1 MQAKLKIAVI
11 AAGILVLLWT
21 ALPFFWMFWVSL
33 MTKPE
38 LVEGIVQTIDRPTL
52 DNYLRIFG
60 IAETDALFGGQT
72 RLIGRG
78 FLNSFIVAL
87 PTALLATAIATL
99 AGYAF
104 GRFEFPGRMGLLFTL
119 LITRVLP
126 PIAILIPYFTFF
138 QALGLIGNHGGLI
151 LTYLTSITPLL
162 AWILMGYFAT
172 LPVDIERAARI
183 DGCSRLAVLWN
194 VMIPMALPGIGA
206 AFVIA
211 FLFCWNEL
219 LFAIILTGGGSAQTL
234 SPALQTTAQ
243 NVTLLAAASTLSIVP
258 PLLLALFFQRLI
270 TRLNIVDPIN
280 LREA

>member
-1 MQAKLKIAVI
+1 MWHALRRWRSLSGDAKLKIAVI

-87 PTALLATAIATL
+87 PTALLAA
-99 AGYAF
+99 AG
-104 GRFEFPGRMGLLFTL
+104 
-119 LITRVLP
+119 
-126 PIAILIPYFTFF
+126 
-138 QALGLIGNHGGLI
+138 
-151 LTYLTSITPLL
+151 
-162 AWILMGYFAT
+162 
-172 LPVDIERAARI
+172 
-183 DGCSRLAVLWN
+183 
-194 VMIPMALPGIGA
+194 
-206 AFVIA
+206 
-211 FLFCWNEL
+211 
-219 LFAIILTGGGSAQTL
+219 
-234 SPALQTTAQ
+234 
-243 NVTLLAAASTLSIVP
+243 TLSIVP